1 MTEISNTLLW
11 DQLKK
16 TDPKATKPFKKGG
29 GFTGTQIDPVWRAQR
44 MTEVF
49 GPIGKGWGYDITERW
64 SEEFKTKDG
73 TVSAVYVTVNA
84 WYTDPATK
92 EKLFTGPQIGGTEV
106 GRAADEAYK
115 MAVTDAL
122 TKCLVNI
129 GLCADVYLGLFDDSK
144 YREEVGREFA
154 EKRQDEKPD
163 PKAIVAEMTKALR
176 GAKDRAHLD
185 GLWDAVKTDFPKVGK
200 AEQDAVAAV
209 FDQEAARVL
218 TDEFGR
224 CGSLDALRD
233 LWSAAQGYMHPM
245 TADQKAAVTDAKDV
259 RKRALMAAVPSQ
271 AAE

>member
-1 MTEISNTLLW
+1 MSETTNTALW
-11 DQLKK
+11 DTLKK

-84 WYTDPATK
+84 WYTDPETK
-92 EKLFTGPQIGGTEV
+92 ERLFTGPQIGGTEV

-122 TKCLVNI
+122 TKCLVNV

-144 YREEVGREFA
+144 YR
-154 EKRQDEKPD
+154 
-163 PKAIVAEMTKALR
+163 
-176 GAKDRAHLD
+176 
-185 GLWDAVKTDFPKVGK
+185 
-200 AEQDAVAAV
+200 DAVAAEYEGKRRE
-209 FDQEAARVL
+209 EAANRSN
-218 TDEFGR
+218 R
-224 CGSLDALRD
+224 DAE
-233 LWSAAQGYMHPM
+233 GY
-245 TADQKAAVTDAKDV
+245 KAAAAALKLGLDGCGEPDELTSYWREHKPQLETLPQDLYDDV
-259 RKRALMAAVPSQ
+259 KAYAQNRKRLLLAPAHP
-271 AAE
+271 AE